1 MNIQFTEHALYT
13 MNKRRITEDEVIS
26 VIKYPEKTD
35 KIGEKYYIS
44 KNIGRG
50 IIEVV
55 FTRENYIK
63 VITLYWI

>member
-1 MNIQFTEHALYT
+1 MNIHFTEHARYT
-13 MNKRRITEDEVIS
+13 MKKRRITEDEVIS
-26 VIKYPEKTD
+26 VIKYSEKTE
-35 KIGEKYYIS
+35 KIDDKYYVT

>member
-13 MNKRRITEDEVIS
+13 MKKRRITEDEVIS
-26 VIKYPEKTD
+26 AIKYPEKTE
-35 KIGEKYYIS
+35 KISDKYYVT

-55 FTRENYIK
+55 FIRENYIK

>member
-1 MNIQFTEHALYT
+1 MNIQFTEHARYT
-13 MNKRRITEDEVIS
+13 MKKRRITEDEVIS
-26 VIKYPEKTD
+26 AIKYSEKTE
-35 KIGEKYYIS
+35 KIDDKYYVT

-55 FTRENYIK
+55 FIKENYIK

>member
-1 MNIQFTEHALYT
+1 MNIQFTEHARYT

-26 VIKYPEKTD
+26 AIKYPEKTQ
-35 KIGEKYYIS
+35 KIGDKYYSI

-55 FTRENYIK
+55 FTRCC
-63 VITLYWI
+63 VA